1 MHKFGSLLLAVL
13 LLGLGG
19 CKPPSSNT
27 EKATPD
33 IALRADAQI
42 IEWKLATSWPKNFPG
57 LGMAPERFARLVD
70 EMSNG
75 RLKITV
81 YGAGELMPAFAVFDG
96 VSQGKIQMAHATS
109 FYWKGKSPAA
119 QFFSSIPFGMTAQ
132 EMNGWLHYGGGMTL
146 WEEVYR
152 PFGVIPLAGGNTG
165 MQMGGWFNKP
175 INTIA
180 DFKGLR
186 VRMPGLGG
194 EVLKRVGA
202 VPVNMAGR
210 EIYTAL
216 QTGSI
221 DAAEWVG
228 PVNDLAFGLH
238 KVAKFYYYPGWHEPG
253 SNMEFLINKAAFES
267 LPADLKA
274 IVKVA
279 ARAINQ
285 DMLDEYTSRNV
296 LALDTLVKDKGVVLK
311 EFPPAVLSELERI
324 SSQVIGDQANQD
336 PLMKIVHDAYRTYE
350 RGVRQYHKISEDA
363 YSQHRQH

>member
-1 MHKFGSLLLAVL
+1 
-13 LLGLGG
+13 
-19 CKPPSSNT
+19 
-27 EKATPD
+27 
-33 IALRADAQI
+33 
-42 IEWKLATSWPKNFPG
+42 
-57 LGMAPERFARLVD
+57 
-70 EMSNG
+70 
-75 RLKITV
+75 
-81 YGAGELMPAFAVFDG
+81 
-96 VSQGKIQMAHATS
+96 
-109 FYWKGKSPAA
+109 
-119 QFFSSIPFGMTAQ
+119 
-132 EMNGWLHYGGGMTL
+132 
-146 WEEVYR
+146 
-152 PFGVIPLAGGNTG
+152 
-165 MQMGGWFNKP
+165 
-175 INTIA
+175 
-180 DFKGLR
+180 
-186 VRMPGLGG
+186 MPGLGG

-267 LPADLKA
+267 LPADLMA

-311 EFPPAVLSELERI
+311 EFPLRCCPSLREF
-324 SSQVIGDQANQD
+324 QVKLLGTKQI
-336 PLMKIVHDAYRTYE
+336 KIL
-350 RGVRQYHKISEDA
+350 
-363 YSQHRQH
+363 